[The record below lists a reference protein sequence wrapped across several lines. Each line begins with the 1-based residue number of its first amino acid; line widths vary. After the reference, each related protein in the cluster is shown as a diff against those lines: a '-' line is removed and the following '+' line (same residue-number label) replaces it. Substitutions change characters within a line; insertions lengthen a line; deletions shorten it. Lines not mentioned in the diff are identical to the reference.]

1 MSQDGTIL
9 IGKSTKPEHLDLR
22 LANRHGLVTGATG
35 TGKTVTLQVLAE
47 GFSNAGVPVF
57 AADIKGDLSGIAAPG
72 EGKPVFVKRA
82 AEVGVD
88 YAPDRCPV
96 VFWDLFGES
105 GHRVRATVSE
115 MGPLLLARLLD
126 LNDTQEGVL
135 NIAFRIADEQG
146 LLLVDLKDLR
156 ALLGFVAENAREL
169 SATYG
174 NVTKPSVGAI
184 QRQLLVLE
192 NQNAHEFL
200 GEPALQIRD
209 LMRVDRDG
217 RGVVNLLAADRLM
230 NNPRLYATF
239 LLWLMSELFEE
250 LPEVGDLDRPKLV
263 FFFDE
268 AHLLFADAPKA
279 LVESVERVVR
289 LIRSKGVGVYFVTQN
304 PLDIPDPVLSQ
315 LGNRVQHA
323 LRAFTPRD
331 QRAVRAA
338 AETFRQN
345 PAFST
350 ASAITE
356 LGVGEALVST
366 LEGRGSPS
374 VVERTLV
381 APPMGRVGPVTD
393 EERRA
398 LIAASPLRGKYDA
411 SVDPDSAYEM
421 LARRAEGAASGEAAG
436 GGGILEML
444 GGLFGTGRK
453 RGETLTVGQ
462 TVTREVTRTVTN
474 QVVGEIAAGIGKAI
488 LGRQGA
494 SIGRAVV
501 RGALGGLLKR

>member
-1 MSQDGTIL
+1 
-9 IGKSTKPEHLDLR
+9 
-22 LANRHGLVTGATG
+22 
-35 TGKTVTLQVLAE
+35 
-47 GFSNAGVPVF
+47 
-57 AADIKGDLSGIAAPG
+57 
-72 EGKPVFVKRA
+72 
-82 AEVGVD
+82 
-88 YAPDRCPV
+88 
-96 VFWDLFGES
+96 
-105 GHRVRATVSE
+105 
-115 MGPLLLARLLD
+115 
-126 LNDTQEGVL
+126 
-135 NIAFRIADEQG
+135 
-146 LLLVDLKDLR
+146 
-156 ALLGFVAENAREL
+156 
-169 SATYG
+169 
-174 NVTKPSVGAI
+174 
-184 QRQLLVLE
+184 
-192 NQNAHEFL
+192 
-200 GEPALQIRD
+200 
-209 LMRVDRDG
+209 
-217 RGVVNLLAADRLM
+217 
-230 NNPRLYATF
+230 
-239 LLWLMSELFEE
+239 
-250 LPEVGDLDRPKLV
+250 
-263 FFFDE
+263 
-268 AHLLFADAPKA
+268 
-279 LVESVERVVR
+279 
-289 LIRSKGVGVYFVTQN
+289 VGVYFVTQN